1 MTSKAVL
8 WMKYLSIA
16 FNLLTTLPVRAPAD
30 WRAGDSGRAAGWYPF
45 VGLVLGI
52 LVAAAYTLLGLYFS
66 PFVTA
71 ALALTLWVIL
81 TGGLHLDGLA
91 DCCDGLFHASDSQK
105 RLEIMKDSRMGAFGG
120 IGLTLALIL
129 KVSAL
134 ASLPTER
141 AVPVILLAATLGR
154 WFIILAGFQPLARPG
169 GMGADFSSGL
179 RKSALVWGG
188 LIPLALAIFLG
199 VQGILAL
206 GLTSLGVF
214 FILRFARARIGGIT
228 GDVFGLVVEVAEIIT
243 LVTLTA

>member
-16 FNLLTTLPVRAPAD
+16 FNLLTTLPIRAPAD
-30 WRAGDSGRAAGWYPF
+30 WRDGDSGRAAGWYPF
-45 VGLVLGI
+45 VGLALGA
-52 LVAAAYTLLGLYFS
+52 LVATAYTLLGLHFS
-66 PFVTA
+66 PLITG
-71 ALALTLWVIL
+71 ALALTLWVAL

-91 DCCDGLFHASDSQK
+91 DCCDGLLHASNPER

-134 ASLPTER
+134 ASLPTEK

-206 GLTSLGVF
+206 GLTYLGVCF
-214 FILRFARARIGGIT
+214 LLRFARARIGGVT
-228 GDVFGLVVEVAEIIT
+228 GDVFGLIVEAAEIIT

>member
-1 MTSKAVL
+1 MTSKSVL

-45 VGLVLGI
+45 VGMALAA
-52 LVAAAYTLLGLYFS
+52 LVAAVYVLSGLYF
-66 PFVTA
+66 PQLITA
-71 ALALTLWVIL
+71 MLALAVWVML

-91 DCCDGLFHASDSQK
+91 DCCDGLFHASDPAR

-120 IGLTLALIL
+120 IGLILALMI
-129 KVSAL
+129 KGSAL
-134 ASLPTER
+134 ASLPTEQ
-141 AVPVILLAATLGR
+141 AVPVILLAASLGR
-154 WFIILAGFQPLARPG
+154 WFIILAGFQPLARAG

-179 RKSALVWGG
+179 KKSSLFWGG

-199 VQGILAL
+199 IQGILAL
-206 GLTSLGVF
+206 GITSLGAF

-228 GDVFGLVVEVAEIIT
+228 GDVFGLIVEAAEIIT